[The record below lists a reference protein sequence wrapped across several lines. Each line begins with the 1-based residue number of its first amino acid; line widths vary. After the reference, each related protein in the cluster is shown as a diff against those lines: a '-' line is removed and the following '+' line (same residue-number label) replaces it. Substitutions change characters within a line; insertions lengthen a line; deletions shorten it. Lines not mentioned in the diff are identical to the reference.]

1 MRFFILLM
9 AVFACQSPALFA
21 SGLSLEDYARHPQF
35 IDVKISPNGGYLAA
49 SNRMD
54 DGNIRV
60 VVLNRTTL
68 ELVSQNHFRSAET
81 IIDFNWANEDRLILN
96 LGREIGALEAAAPT
110 GEIYAVNANGRRG
123 SMLTGPRSAQRTTT
137 FSEIIDWLPDDD
149 KHIVVSS
156 RNWRQRE
163 PFVEFFRVN
172 VDTGRHRKVGQA
184 PIRALRGTN
193 PYVITDS
200 SGIPRLAV
208 GIDPEKDTDSV
219 MLLRVDGFEWRE
231 LARFSTDSDREFRPF
246 AFSSDDT
253 KVFGLSNLETDTYA
267 IAAFDIASG
276 KQEVVLHHPKTD
288 VMPIFA
294 MESGNVAAV
303 IGAGY
308 EYEQLDAVFLEDEKH
323 SQQIALLAGL
333 QQAFP
338 NQSVAL
344 TSMTRDQTLSVVK
357 VTSANQDPTF
367 YLYDTTKNQLAYLLN
382 QRPWMQNKSLP
393 QTQIVFYEARDGQRI
408 RALLT
413 LPQGKEA
420 KDLPLVV
427 VPHGGPIRI
436 RDSFADFN
444 PITMQMKV
452 LAEHG
457 YAVLQPN
464 FRGSGGYGL
473 TFQQAGYHN
482 WGTVMIDD
490 MTDGVLSLVDQGIV
504 DGNRVCTFG
513 ASYGGYAAVQTAV
526 REPDL
531 YKCSIAYVGLFDLA
545 MTYTEGVHPTTDFG
559 LRFIERTIG
568 KDPELLKSQSPLH
581 NLDRL
586 KAPVFI
592 VHGAEDTI
600 TPISHANVLRDAL
613 EKRNHPYEWLVK
625 EEEGHGFIK
634 PENKIELWK
643 KAIDFLNRHIGEATP

>member
-1 MRFFILLM
+1 MRFFLLCIAVLACQAP
-9 AVFACQSPALFA
+9 AVFASA
-21 SGLSLEDYARHPQF
+21 LSLEEYARHPQF
-35 IDVKISPNGGYLAA
+35 LDVKISPQGGYLAA

-60 VVLNRTTL
+60 VVLNRNTL
-68 ELVSQNHFRSAET
+68 ELVSQNHFRGAET

-96 LGREIGALEAAAPT
+96 LGREIGALETAAST
-110 GEIYAVNANGRRG
+110 GEIYAVNANGRR
-123 SMLTGPRSAQRTTT
+123 STMLTGARSAQRTTT
-137 FSEIIDWLPDDD
+137 FSQIIDWLPDDD

-184 PIRALRGTN
+184 PIRAMRGTN
-193 PYVITDS
+193 PYVLTDS
-200 SGIPRLAV
+200 SGTPRLAV

-246 AFSSDDT
+246 AFSSDNT

-276 KQEVVLHHPKTD
+276 KQEVVLHHPRTD

-333 QQAFP
+333 QAAFP
-338 NQSVAL
+338 NQHVEL

-357 VTSANQDPTF
+357 VSSANQDPTF

-382 QRPWMQNKSLP
+382 QRPWMQNRPLP

-413 LPQGKEA
+413 LPEGKEA

-427 VPHGGPIRI
+427 FPHGGPIGP

-444 PITMQMKV
+444 AYTMYMKV

-473 TFQQAGYHN
+473 KFQQAGYQN

-490 MTDGVLSLVDQGIV
+490 MTDGVLSLVEQGIV
-504 DGNRVCTFG
+504 DGSRVCTFG
-513 ASYGGYAAVQTAV
+513 ASYGGYAALQTAV

-531 YKCSIAYVGLFDLA
+531 YKCSIAYVGVFDLG
-545 MTYTEGVHPTTDFG
+545 MLYTEGDIPETEFG
-559 LRFIERTIG
+559 LRFIRRTVG
-568 KDPELLKSQSPLH
+568 EDAELLRAQSPLQ
-581 NLDRL
+581 NLDKL

-592 VHGAEDTI
+592 VHGAEDQR
-600 TPISHANVLRDAL
+600 TPISHANALRDAL
-613 EKRNHPYEWLVK
+613 QKRNHPYEWLVK
-625 EEEGHGFIK
+625 EKEGHGFVK
-634 PENKIELWK
+634 PEHNVELWE
-643 KAIDFLNRHIGEATP
+643 KAVDFLNRHIGDTTP